1 MVMISA
7 VIRCHPET
15 SGVGA
20 TFGALSPHIQG
31 SPPEL
36 EQSSAVPTIPSYT
49 RREGVLHML
58 L

>member
-1 MVMISA
+1 MVMIST
-7 VIRCHPET
+7 VIRCHLET
-15 SGVGA
+15 FGVGA
-20 TFGALSPHIQG
+20 TFGVLSSHVKG

-36 EQSSAVPTIPSYT
+36 EQSSAALIILSCT